1 MNLGSIG
8 NPLVSVVIPMYQA
21 EAWIIDT
28 LVTVAAQTYPRV
40 ETIVVDDG
48 STDRGADLVAEY
60 ASADALAIRLVRT
73 ANRGVSEAR
82 NIGILA
88 STGDYVALLDAD
100 DLWHPRKLE
109 LQVAHLGGSG
119 GPTCVCGYE
128 LFDDRTGRP
137 IGVVR
142 FRNGSQALR
151 GWLALEGN
159 GLLLPSTVLIRRTV
173 LDDMRGFDPDL
184 SVSADLDFAL
194 RIEEFGPLY
203 ALPET
208 LVRYRVHPAQMHRRL
223 DDFGSDVSLLSDRV
237 FADGR
242 RRSFER
248 RCRANLDAHLGFSH
262 LLRGRV
268 GVAMPYFLHSLRRD
282 PRRLVTLPLWALI
295 RRLKRRSRAMFRSCA
310 ARWER

>member
-28 LVTVAAQTYPRV
+28 LATVAAQTYPRV

-109 LQVAHLGGSG
+109 LQVAHLDESG

-159 GLLLPSTVLIRRTV
+159 GLLLPSTALIRRAV
-173 LDDMRGFDPDL
+173 LDDMRGFDPDF

-223 DDFGSDVSLLSDRV
+223 GDLGSDVSLLHDRV

>member
-28 LVTVAAQTYPRV
+28 LATVAAQTYPRV

-60 ASADALAIRLVRT
+60 ASATSLAIQLVST
-73 ANRGVSEAR
+73 SNLGVSEAR
-82 NIGILA
+82 NTGILA

-100 DLWHPRKLE
+100 DLWYPRKLE

-128 LFDDRTGRP
+128 LFNDRTGRP

-159 GLLLPSTVLIRRTV
+159 GLLLPSTALIRRTV

-223 DDFGSDVSLLSDRV
+223 DDFGSDMSRLHDRV